1 MKKGLMPSLFF
12 FQNDIQFKHFF
23 LFDYR
28 TLNVWTSIIQNL
40 FSIYSART
48 IHKNLSHR
56 RCRGGHRHH
65 ATNSVNRNRL
75 IRRNRREKKKIQR
88 SPAKTVGKMGSRNT
102 RPTQGREGLA
112 RHIRNGRGRGQSLR
126 RSGPQ
131 VQREQSETQF
141 PRKRQAGPA
150 STESSTNPFL
160 HFQFSGDPFDGRP
173 SAAAAGG
180 VLSGAAGLLGVLPV
194 AAEQRRFSTQ

>member
-1 MKKGLMPSLFF
+1 MKKGLMFF
-12 FQNDIQFKHFF
+12 FPFRMIFKHFS

-28 TLNVWTSIIQNL
+28 TLYVWTSIIQNL

-48 IHKNLSHR
+48 IHTNLSHR
-56 RCRGGHRHH
+56 GLRGCRHH
-65 ATNSVNRNRL
+65 AANSVNRNHL

-88 SPAKTVGKMGSRNT
+88 RPAKTVGKMGSRNT

-112 RHIRNGRGRGQSLR
+112 RHIRDGRGRGQSLR

-131 VQREQSETQF
+131 VPRKQSETQF
-141 PRKRQAGPA
+141 PRKRQTSPTA
-150 STESSTNPFL
+150 TESSTNPFL
-160 HFQFSGDPFDGRP
+160 HFQFSGDSFDGRP
-173 SAAAAGG
+173 SAAAPAAGG
-180 VLSGAAGLLGVLPV
+180 VLPSAAGLLGVLPV